1 MNADKLVMM
10 ANQIASYFQSEPDR
24 AEAVAG
30 TAGHI
35 KKFWEPRM
43 RRELLARFD
52 EQGPDG
58 MHELVVAALQDK
70 RAELEP
76 AASA

>member
-10 ANQIASYFQSEPDR
+10 ANQIASYFQSEPDPGG
-24 AEAVAG
+24 VAG
-30 TAGHI
+30 TAGYI

-43 RRELLARFD
+43 RQEHWPFD
-52 EQGPDG
+52 EQGGEG

>member
-1 MNADKLVMM
+1 
-10 ANQIASYFQSEPDR
+10 
-24 AEAVAG
+24 
-30 TAGHI
+30 
-35 KKFWEPRM
+35 M

-58 MHELVVAALQDK
+58 MHELVVAALQEK
-70 RAELEP
+70 RADLEP